1 MDLMFQGPH
10 TRSGRRNAMDG
21 LISGNT
27 YTYNLGSYDEI
38 LGFVDKLSTNPEEH
52 VVLISR
58 TPQNQLYTHVD
69 IEKVETYWITNQIVK
84 GSIMPS
90 IEKVEEII
98 LSRISNH
105 KGTIIVEGIELLYSS
120 NEYSEILNMSMRIK
134 DNLHRRPWSV
144 IFVFADQI
152 FDEIQRAK
160 WYRESPDWKVPVEQL
175 IDMDDFEAL
184 ATTELSEIDEFEP
197 DESESHRSLAML
209 TRLPREGYTKEIA
222 RKRILLWRR
231 MGLEVSGAEPA
242 LYQLDDDKSFATYK
256 KVENKV
262 RKAIELDNR
271 LDLLEERGHGTK
283 ITKMRFR
290 VRQLTGLSEVEKEID
305 EII

>member
-1 MDLMFQGPH
+1 
-10 TRSGRRNAMDG
+10 MDG

-38 LGFVDKLSTNPEEH
+38 LGFVDKLSTSHETH
-52 VVLISR
+52 TVLISR
-58 TPQNQLYTHVD
+58 TPQNQLYTHID

-90 IEKVEEII
+90 IEQLEELIMN
-98 LSRISNH
+98 RVSNH
-105 KGTIIVEGIELLYSS
+105 KGTIIVEGIELLYS
-120 NEYSEILNMSMRIK
+120 NNVYSEILNMSMRIK

-160 WYRESPDWKVPVEQL
+160 WYRESPDWKVPVELL
-175 IDMDDFEAL
+175 IDMEDFDAL
-184 ATTELSEIDEFEP
+184 ATAELSEIDEIEL
-197 DESESHRSLAML
+197 EEIENQRALAML
-209 TRLPREGYTKEIA
+209 TRIPRDGYTKEIA

-231 MGLEVSGAEPA
+231 MGLEVSAAEPA
-242 LYQLDDDKSFATYK
+242 LYQSDDDKSFSTYK
-256 KVENKV
+256 KVENAV

-271 LDLLEERGHGTK
+271 LDLLGERGHGTAV
-283 ITKMRFR
+283 TKMRFR
-290 VRQLTGLSEVEKEID
+290 IRQLTGLTEVEKEID

>member
-1 MDLMFQGPH
+1 
-10 TRSGRRNAMDG
+10 MDG

-38 LGFVDKLSTNPEEH
+38 LGFVDKLSTINETH
-52 VVLISR
+52 TVLISR
-58 TPQNQLYTHVD
+58 TPQNQLYTHID
-69 IEKVETYWITNQIVK
+69 IEKVETYWITNQVVK

-90 IEKVEEII
+90 IEQLEELI
-98 LSRISNH
+98 LNRVSNH
-105 KGTIIVEGIELLYSS
+105 KGTIIVEGIELLYSN

-175 IDMDDFEAL
+175 IDMEDFDAL
-184 ATTELSEIDEFEP
+184 TTTELSTIDEI
-197 DESESHRSLAML
+197 ESEEIENQRSLSML
-209 TRLPREGYTKEIA
+209 TRIPREGYTKEIA

-231 MGLEVSGAEPA
+231 MGLEVSAAEPA
-242 LYQLDDDKSFATYK
+242 LYQSDDDKSFATYK
-256 KVENKV
+256 KVENAV

-283 ITKMRFR
+283 VTKMRFR
-290 VRQLTGLSEVEKEID
+290 VRQLTGLNEVEKEID